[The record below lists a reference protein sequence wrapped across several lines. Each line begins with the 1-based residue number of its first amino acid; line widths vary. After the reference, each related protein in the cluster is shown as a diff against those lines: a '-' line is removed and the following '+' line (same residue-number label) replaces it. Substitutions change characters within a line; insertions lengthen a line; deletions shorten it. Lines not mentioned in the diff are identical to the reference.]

1 MKKDLRLEDLSDRVR
16 KGTPVSMIEALEVI
30 QYQTEIRKYKKQTKW
45 YQRLFNW
52 IKR

>member
-1 MKKDLRLEDLSDRVR
+1 MKKDLRLEDLSDKVR
-16 KGTPVSMIEALEVI
+16 KGQPVSMFEALEVI
-30 QYQTEIRKYKKQTKW
+30 GYQTEMRKYKRETKW